1 MGLSR
6 VNFCGIA
13 DTGIRNYVRI
23 KKDLSKAFP
32 LREAIGIFSIMMTSL
47 FLLTLILDIS
57 PFQSDE
63 SVYVYSAYA
72 ITKGVVPYRGIFLA
86 HPPLMYLVYSVFIQ
100 IVGANFISLRLCN
113 VVVYLFTIFLTYIIA
128 KLLLEKHQ
136 SGGVFALLSA
146 ALYAFYPSYFL
157 FISATS
163 LLENLLTLFTLSS
176 VVAYIQ
182 YHRIGKKT
190 CLFFA
195 GFFMSLALLS
205 SFRAILFVI
214 SIILFILLHDLW
226 HRKYKSI
233 FAQIG
238 TISFGMLF
246 PVLTAVFLI
255 LYFQALPQ
263 FYLQTFYYHTVL
275 FPESMDTRLNNLYW
289 YINSMFPLVIT
300 GILGALYLGRNAKK
314 HDTPLLFLP
323 LFLAGVFYST
333 ILYIFRNTFF
343 HYFYYMN
350 PYLVF
355 LSVTCF
361 LQIKSVLWK
370 NDTFKVKIHPKFTL
384 LTVFLALLLLTGS
397 QSFNYLLNET
407 GPYFRRTTYNNLH
420 LYLGN
425 YIANITNPDD
435 KIWTSEG
442 AIAFFAQRVI
452 QAPNSSNWPF
462 QALFSN
468 PLGYSFG
475 EYRGDEMKDYKE
487 GFVTT
492 DQFVSAWEIGKVKV
506 LVFILGTGW
515 IPYPDELLWNGFRGQ
530 EGVANYVQ
538 EKYDLRLMVTAPQV
552 SYVYY
557 VWMRK

>member
-1 MGLSR
+1 
-6 VNFCGIA
+6 
-13 DTGIRNYVRI
+13 
-23 KKDLSKAFP
+23 
-32 LREAIGIFSIMMTSL
+32 MTAL
-47 FLLTLILDIS
+47 FLRTLILDRR

-63 SVYVYSAYA
+63 SIYIYSAYA
-72 ITKGVVPYRGIFLA
+72 ITKGIVPYREVFLA

-100 IVGANFISLRLCN
+100 IVGTNFISLRLCN
-113 VVVYLFTIFLTYIIA
+113 VVVYLFTIFLTYIMV
-128 KLLLEKHQ
+128 KLLFEKHQ

-146 ALYAFYPSYFL
+146 AIYAFYPSYFL
-157 FISATS
+157 FISTTS
-163 LLENLLTLFTLSS
+163 LLENLLTLFTLGS

-182 YHRIGKKT
+182 FHRLGSKLW
-190 CLFFA
+190 LFFA

-205 SFRAILFVI
+205 SFRAIVFVI
-214 SIILFILLHDLW
+214 SIILFILIRNIW

-233 FAQIG
+233 LTQIG
-238 TISFGMLF
+238 IIFLGMLF
-246 PVLTAVFLI
+246 PVLVMVFVL
-255 LYFQALPQ
+255 FCWQALPQ

-275 FPESMDTRLNNLYW
+275 FPQSMDTRLDNLYG
-289 YINSMFPLVIT
+289 YINSMFPLIIT
-300 GILGALYLGRNAKK
+300 GILGAIYLGRNAKK
-314 HDTPLLFLP
+314 HDSSLLLLP

-333 ILYIFRNTFF
+333 VLYIFRNTFF
-343 HYFYYMN
+343 HYFYYMS

-370 NDTFKVKIHPKFTL
+370 NDTFKGKIDPKFTL
-384 LTVFLALLLLTGS
+384 LTVFLALLLLTSS
-397 QSFNYLLNET
+397 QSFSYLLNET
-407 GPYFRRTTYNNLH
+407 GPYFQQTSYDDLH

-425 YIANITNPDD
+425 YIANITDPNDE
-435 KIWTSEG
+435 IWTSEG

-462 QALFSN
+462 QASFSN
-468 PLGYSFG
+468 LFGYSFG

-492 DQFVSAWEIGKVKV
+492 DQFVNAWEIRKVKA

-530 EGVANYVQ
+530 EGVATYVQ
-538 EKYDLRLMVTAPQV
+538 EKYEMRLIFTAPQV

-557 VWMRK
+557 VWVRK